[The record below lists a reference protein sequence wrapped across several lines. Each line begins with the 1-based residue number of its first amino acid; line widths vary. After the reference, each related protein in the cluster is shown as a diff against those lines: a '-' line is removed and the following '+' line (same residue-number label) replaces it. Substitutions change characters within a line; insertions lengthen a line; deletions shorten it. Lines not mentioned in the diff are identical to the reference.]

1 MDNFFKK
8 LRPLHEFIREKR
20 WAGHIMLLVE
30 DTMNNFISYL
40 YVKRKIDISFLNNL
54 PKNNLWIICVAFN
67 NPILIKKQIESFR
80 KNAGSEITL
89 IIADNSSDKN
99 KRDIIKTICEQE
111 KICYIDL
118 PKNPRTQASLSHSL
132 SLNWIYYNIIKEEQ
146 PFAFGFIDHD
156 IFPLSKIDIKEKLNT
171 YDAYGLKQERNR
183 DDIHT
188 WYLWAGFCFYRTAYL
203 NSFKP
208 NFSSVAISNWKN
220 SIGLDT
226 GGGNFERVYK
236 NSNIKVLFAKKQIDS
251 NGSEI
256 IDNWMHIAKASF
268 KNQNDIDN
276 IIKKI

>member
-1 MDNFFKK
+1 MQDCVNNIYNAFYLKK
-8 LRPLHEFIREKR
+8 
-20 WAGHIMLLVE
+20 
-30 DTMNNFISYL
+30 
-40 YVKRKIDISFLNNL
+40 KINISFLNNL
-54 PKNNLWIICVAFN
+54 PKDNLWIVCVAFN
-67 NPILIKKQIESFR
+67 NSILIKKQIESFR

-99 KRDIIKTICEQE
+99 KRDIIKIMCEQE

-118 PKNPRTQASLSHSL
+118 PKNPRTQVNLNHSL

-183 DDIHT
+183 DNIQA

-208 NFSSVAISNWKN
+208 NFSSVVISNWKN
-220 SIGLDT
+220 GIGLDT
-226 GGGNFERVYK
+226 GGGNFERIYK